1 MRSHARKEG
10 TCYPHWSKLQ
20 GSLQRERQK
29 QAIRRVNADR
39 RRVETGWVERER
51 VPNFGLPVDPLF
63 WSVLVNYLFGFF
75 VVVVSFWAW
84 FICGYCVMGKISAHW
99 ICWLSNNFLDGTDA
113 KTLNT
118 ATTEK
123 AVNSVHI
130 YQMCMSMGFKL
141 GPCSYWTSALPLR
154 YTPQLQLVLI
164 FLIEK

>member
-1 MRSHARKEG
+1 
-10 TCYPHWSKLQ
+10 
-20 GSLQRERQK
+20 
-29 QAIRRVNADR
+29 
-39 RRVETGWVERER
+39 
-51 VPNFGLPVDPLF
+51 
-63 WSVLVNYLFGFF
+63 
-75 VVVVSFWAW
+75 
-84 FICGYCVMGKISAHW
+84 MGKISAHW